1 MVLAHYFQKWADKK
15 FREWDE
21 RREAKARTE
30 GYAQGVA
37 EARAEGYAQ
46 GVAEVNKEW
55 RDWLTRYE
63 EAEAR
68 GEEFNEPPPNGE
80 M

>member
-21 RREAKARTE
+21 RREAKAHAE
-30 GYAQGVA
+30 GYAQGYD
-37 EARAEGYAQ
+37 EGYPQGFAE

-63 EAEAR
+63 EAESR
-68 GEEFNEPPPNGE
+68 GERFLEPPPNHRA
-80 M
+80 